1 MNAIS
6 PRTLDL
12 MHQIEAQDAADRGD
26 GTSQAL
32 RLRAI
37 GPETGQFLR
46 TLIVGMCARTIVE
59 VGTGSGYSALWMAQ
73 GTLVTAGRI
82 TTFETDPDKAA
93 LARRNFKAT
102 GLEDYVDLRESDG
115 GEGLRAF
122 HETADLVFLDAEKV
136 DYLRF
141 LEPAINALRHGG
153 LLVADNLISHA
164 SELVDFRK
172 AALGDPRLTGL
183 VVPVGQGELLA
194 VRL

>member
-1 MNAIS
+1 MKAIS
-6 PRTLDL
+6 PRTLDV
-12 MHQIEAQDAADRGD
+12 MHQIELRDGADRAD
-26 GTSQAL
+26 GTPHAA

-37 GPETGQFLR
+37 GPDTGEFLR
-46 TLIVGMCARTIVE
+46 TLVVAMCARTIVE
-59 VGTGSGYSALWMAQ
+59 VGTGSGYSAMWMAQ
-73 GTLVTAGRI
+73 GALVTAGRI
-82 TTFETDPDKAA
+82 VTFETDPQKAA

-102 GLEDYVDLRESDG
+102 GLEDYVDLRETDG

-122 HETADLVFLDAEKV
+122 HDAVDLVFLDAEKV

-164 SELVDFRK
+164 ADLVDFRE
-172 AALGDPRLTGL
+172 AALADPRLTGL

-194 VRL
+194 VRM